1 MGDINEDDLE
11 FRGGTLQ
18 LSTDHSGHDNGDNN
32 RNAGSENLS
41 RVRPPNTTNPSVL
54 SGANSL
60 SSSSTSVT
68 GVIWLM
74 IKFVINNPKRLI
86 RNTFKDARTGNAE
99 QNEARANPTEEPP
112 TVYPRYDVPFNKE
125 NIQDFFTFRKGVV
138 EAAIQECITILLF
151 PEDGEYLGSW
161 LLTEITLWDN
171 EKERIVLLTS
181 RLVMTIK
188 YDFIAMK
195 QLDFKKTYLD
205 DLDTIVIGELVYPPS
220 SLVPR
225 LNGIATGVT
234 TVVKDCVIDRLC
246 RRPPE
251 EEPEPSKLERNLR
264 GVRLMWNKGE
274 PLPMKTV
281 WNPFSQDVPFITF
294 ASHPIFWHKAIDATL
309 EERATYDMETFAV
322 KLQRAI
328 EAMQSSSC
336 CIQHAEIVIQS
347 YVGVTSLLHN
357 KTGMGF
363 FKCRGKFSF

>member
-1 MGDINEDDLE
+1 MSEMLDEDLE

-18 LSTDHSGHDNGDNN
+18 LSTDNAAMENSDNTQNN
-32 RNAGSENLS
+32 AAVNSNKNKLK
-41 RVRPPNTTNPSVL
+41 PNSHPSVL
-54 SGANSL
+54 SGADSL
-60 SSSSTSVT
+60 SSSTSSFT
-68 GVIWLM
+68 
-74 IKFVINNPKRLI
+74 
-86 RNTFKDARTGNAE
+86 DARTEEQANASAAPLE
-99 QNEARANPTEEPP
+99 SQP
-112 TVYPRYDVPFNKE
+112 VYPRYDVPFNRE

-138 EAAIQECITILLF
+138 EAAIQECITVLLF

-205 DLDTIVIGELVYPPS
+205 DLDTIVIGEMVYPPS

-234 TVVKDCVIDRLC
+234 TVVKDVVIDRLC
-246 RRPPE
+246 RRPSNSDE
-251 EEPEPSKLERNLR
+251 HSKLFDPKYFQPRERNLR

-274 PLPMKTV
+274 PLPLKTV

-294 ASHPIFWHKAIDATL
+294 ASHPIYWHKDGDA
-309 EERATYDMETFAV
+309 EERATFDMEIFAQ
-322 KLQRAI
+322 KIQRAI
-328 EAMQSSSC
+328 EAMPSSAC
-336 CIQHAEIVIQS
+336 CIHHSPIVIQS

-357 KTGMGF
+357 KTSMGF
-363 FKCRGKFSF
+363 FKVRGKFSF

>member
-1 MGDINEDDLE
+1 MTDLLDDDLE

-18 LSTDHSGHDNGDNN
+18 LATESAAENADSRNNAADDTN
-32 RNAGSENLS
+32 RNKNQVNA
-41 RVRPPNTTNPSVL
+41 NPSVL
-54 SGANSL
+54 SGADSL
-60 SSSSTSVT
+60 SSSTSS
-68 GVIWLM
+68 
-74 IKFVINNPKRLI
+74 FA
-86 RNTFKDARTGNAE
+86 DARTDGQSATP
-99 QNEARANPTEEPP
+99 APTDTVQ

-125 NIQDFFTFRKGVV
+125 NIKDFFTFRKGVL
-138 EAAIQECITILLF
+138 ETAIQECITALLF

-171 EKERIVLLTS
+171 EKERIILLTS

-225 LNGIATGVT
+225 INGIATGVT

-246 RRPPE
+246 RRP
-251 EEPEPSKLERNLR
+251 SGADGDTKLFDPKERNLR

-274 PLPMKTV
+274 PLPLKTA

-294 ASHPIFWHKAIDATL
+294 ASHPIYWHKDGGVD
-309 EERATYDMETFAV
+309 ERSMYDMETFAQ
-322 KLQRAI
+322 KLQRAV
-328 EAMQSSSC
+328 EAMPSSAC
-336 CIQHAEIVIQS
+336 CIHHSPIVIQS

-357 KTGMGF
+357 KTSMGF
-363 FKCRGKFSF
+363 FKVRGKFSF

>member
-1 MGDINEDDLE
+1 MSDLLDDDLE

-18 LSTDHSGHDNGDNN
+18 LSTEVVSPDTSGQNQNN
-32 RNAGSENLS
+32 PNQSESITNQPKAN
-41 RVRPPNTTNPSVL
+41 VNPSVL
-54 SGANSL
+54 SGADSL
-60 SSSSTSVT
+60 SSSSSS
-68 GVIWLM
+68 
-74 IKFVINNPKRLI
+74 FA
-86 RNTFKDARTGNAE
+86 DARE
-99 QNEARANPTEEPP
+99 SRANGATAETSEPAQP
-112 TVYPRYDVPFNKE
+112 VYPRYDIPFDKE
-125 NIQDFFTFRKGVV
+125 NIKDFFTYRRGVV
-138 EAAIQECITILLF
+138 ENAIQECITGLLF

-195 QLDFKKTYLD
+195 QLEFKKTYLD

-225 LNGIATGVT
+225 INGIATGVT

-246 RRPPE
+246 RRPTDSDGD
-251 EEPEPSKLERNLR
+251 SKLFDPKYFEPRERNLR

-274 PLPMKTV
+274 PVPMKTV

-294 ASHPIFWHKAIDATL
+294 ASHPVFWHKEGEL
-309 EERATYDMETFAV
+309 EDKATYDMEVFAQ

-328 EAMQSSSC
+328 ETMPSSAC
-336 CIQHAEIVIQS
+336 CIHHSPIVIQS
-347 YVGVTSLLHN
+347 YVGLTSILHN
-357 KTGMGF
+357 KASMGF
-363 FKCRGKFSF
+363 FKVRGKFSF

>member
-1 MGDINEDDLE
+1 MSDLLEDDLE

-18 LSTDHSGHDNGDNN
+18 LS
-32 RNAGSENLS
+32 SENVNAETRRNQQENGS
-41 RVRPPNTTNPSVL
+41 NTNTQVNPSVL
-54 SGANSL
+54 SGADSL
-60 SSSSTSVT
+60 TSSSSS
-68 GVIWLM
+68 
-74 IKFVINNPKRLI
+74 FA
-86 RNTFKDARTGNAE
+86 DARQDNQTNA
-99 QNEARANPTEEPP
+99 QQDSEPVQ

-125 NIQDFFTFRKGVV
+125 NIKDFFTFRRGVV
-138 EAAIQECITILLF
+138 ENAIQECITALLF

-246 RRPPE
+246 RRPSSSDE
-251 EEPEPSKLERNLR
+251 TKLFDSKYFEPRERNLR

-281 WNPFSQDVPFITF
+281 WNPFSQDVPFLTF
-294 ASHPIFWHKAIDATL
+294 ASHPIYWHKDGSV
-309 EERATYDMETFAV
+309 EERETYDMEIFAQ

-328 EAMQSSSC
+328 ENMTTSC
-336 CIQHAEIVIQS
+336 CIHHSPIVIQS
-347 YVGVTSLLHN
+347 YLGITSLLHN
-357 KTGMGF
+357 KTSLGF
-363 FKCRGKFSF
+363 FKVRGKFSF

>member
-1 MGDINEDDLE
+1 MSDILDDDLE
-11 FRGGTLQ
+11 LRVGTLQ
-18 LSTDHSGHDNGDNN
+18 LTSDNANADN
-32 RNAGSENLS
+32 RRDNASDAKSSNKNKNQL
-41 RVRPPNTTNPSVL
+41 NANPSVL
-54 SGANSL
+54 SGADSL
-60 SSSSTSVT
+60 SSSTSS
-68 GVIWLM
+68 
-74 IKFVINNPKRLI
+74 FA
-86 RNTFKDARTGNAE
+86 DARAEGISNPEPRNAS
-99 QNEARANPTEEPP
+99 EPER
-112 TVYPRYDVPFNKE
+112 TVYPRYDVPFNRE
-125 NIQDFFTFRKGVV
+125 NIKDFFTFRKGVV
-138 EAAIQECITILLF
+138 ENAIQECITALLF

-246 RRPPE
+246 RRPTGNE
-251 EEPEPSKLERNLR
+251 EAKLFDPKYFEPRERNLR

-274 PLPMKTV
+274 PLSLKTA
-281 WNPFSQDVPFITF
+281 WNPFSQDVPFLTF
-294 ASHPIFWHKAIDATL
+294 ASHPIFWHKDTEGVKDSLFSSEQERDGTL
-309 EERATYDMETFAV
+309 EERSMYDMETFAQ

-328 EAMQSSSC
+328 ESMPSSAC
-336 CIQHAEIVIQS
+336 CIHHSPIVIQS
-347 YVGVTSLLHN
+347 YLGVTSLLHN
-357 KTGMGF
+357 KISLGF
-363 FKCRGKFSF
+363 FKVRGKFSF

>member
-1 MGDINEDDLE
+1 MGDLLEEDLE

-18 LSTDHSGHDNGDNN
+18 LSAENVQIGNVDRSDNTI
-32 RNAGSENLS
+32 RL
-41 RVRPPNTTNPSVL
+41 PQINPSVL
-54 SGANSL
+54 SGADSL
-60 SSSSTSVT
+60 SSSGS
-68 GVIWLM
+68 
-74 IKFVINNPKRLI
+74 FA
-86 RNTFKDARTGNAE
+86 DARTDGQPN
-99 QNEARANPTEEPP
+99 NTTNTEEGAH
-112 TVYPRYDVPFNKE
+112 TVYPRYDVPFDKE
-125 NIQDFFTFRKGVV
+125 NIKDFFTFRKGVV
-138 EAAIQECITILLF
+138 ENAIQDCITALLF

-234 TVVKDCVIDRLC
+234 TVVKDVVIDRLC
-246 RRPPE
+246 RRPSGADE
-251 EEPEPSKLERNLR
+251 EAKLERNLR

-274 PLPMKTV
+274 ALPLKTV
-281 WNPFSQDVPFITF
+281 WNPFSQDVPFLTF
-294 ASHPIFWHKAIDATL
+294 ASHPIYWHKDGGV
-309 EERATYDMETFAV
+309 EERATFDMEIFAQ

-328 EAMQSSSC
+328 ECMPASAC
-336 CIQHAEIVIQS
+336 CIHHSPIVIQS
-347 YVGVTSLLHN
+347 YLGITSLLHN
-357 KTGMGF
+357 KTSMGF
-363 FKCRGKFSF
+363 FKVRGKFSF

>member
-1 MGDINEDDLE
+1 MSDLLDDDLE

-18 LSTDHSGHDNGDNN
+18 LS
-32 RNAGSENLS
+32 SENNAEEQGGS
-41 RVRPPNTTNPSVL
+41 SNTLGVNISKPSIL
-54 SGANSL
+54 SGADSL
-60 SSSSTSVT
+60 PSNSSTSSLAE
-68 GVIWLM
+68 GR
-74 IKFVINNPKRLI
+74 PQE
-86 RNTFKDARTGNAE
+86 ANASAAPPE
-99 QNEARANPTEEPP
+99 QQ
-112 TVYPRYDVPFNKE
+112 TVYPRYDVPFNRE

-138 EAAIQECITILLF
+138 ESAIQECITVLLF

-234 TVVKDCVIDRLC
+234 TVVKDVVIDRLC
-246 RRPPE
+246 RRPSDDGDAKLFDYKYF
-251 EEPEPSKLERNLR
+251 EPRERNLR

-274 PLPMKTV
+274 PLPLKMA

-294 ASHPIFWHKAIDATL
+294 ASHPIYWHKDDEV
-309 EERATYDMETFAV
+309 EERSTYDMEIFAQ
-322 KLQRAI
+322 KLQRAV
-328 EAMQSSSC
+328 EAMASSSC
-336 CIQHAEIVIQS
+336 CIHHAPIVIQS
-347 YVGVTSLLHN
+347 YVGVTSMLHN
-357 KTGMGF
+357 KTSMGF
-363 FKCRGKFSF
+363 FKVRGKFSF

>member
-1 MGDINEDDLE
+1 MSDLLDDDLE

-18 LSTDHSGHDNGDNN
+18 LS
-32 RNAGSENLS
+32 SENNAEEQGGS
-41 RVRPPNTTNPSVL
+41 NNTLGVNTSKPSIL
-54 SGANSL
+54 SGADSL
-60 SSSSTSVT
+60 PSNSSTSSLAE
-68 GVIWLM
+68 GR
-74 IKFVINNPKRLI
+74 PQEQ
-86 RNTFKDARTGNAE
+86 ANASAAPPE
-99 QNEARANPTEEPP
+99 Q
-112 TVYPRYDVPFNKE
+112 TVYPRYDVPFNRE

-138 EAAIQECITILLF
+138 EAAIQECITVLLF

-220 SLVPR
+220 SLVP
-225 LNGIATGVT
+225 
-234 TVVKDCVIDRLC
+234 
-246 RRPPE
+246 
-251 EEPEPSKLERNLR
+251 ERNLR

-274 PLPMKTV
+274 PLSLKMA

-294 ASHPIFWHKAIDATL
+294 ASHPIYWHKDDEV
-309 EERATYDMETFAV
+309 EERSTYDMEIFAQ
-322 KLQRAI
+322 KLQRAV
-328 EAMQSSSC
+328 EAMASSSC
-336 CIQHAEIVIQS
+336 CIHHAPIVIQS

-357 KTGMGF
+357 KTSMGF
-363 FKCRGKFSF
+363 FKVRGKFSF

>member
-1 MGDINEDDLE
+1 MGDLLEDDLE
-11 FRGGTLQ
+11 LRVGTLQ
-18 LSTDHSGHDNGDNN
+18 LSTDNTNADNRRDNASESN
-32 RNAGSENLS
+32 RNKNELIANS
-41 RVRPPNTTNPSVL
+41 SVL
-54 SGANSL
+54 SGADSL
-60 SSSSTSVT
+60 SSSTSS
-68 GVIWLM
+68 
-74 IKFVINNPKRLI
+74 FA
-86 RNTFKDARTGNAE
+86 DARTEGTTNSRPE
-99 QNEARANPTEEPP
+99 NEEPER
-112 TVYPRYDVPFNKE
+112 TVYPRYDVPFSSE
-125 NIQDFFTFRKGVV
+125 NIKDFFTFRKGVV
-138 EAAIQECITILLF
+138 ENAIQDCITALLF

-225 LNGIATGVT
+225 INGIATGVT

-246 RRPPE
+246 RRPTGGDAEAKVFDPKYF
-251 EEPEPSKLERNLR
+251 EPRERNLR

-274 PLPMKTV
+274 PLSMKTA
-281 WNPFSQDVPFITF
+281 WNPFSQDVPFLTF
-294 ASHPIFWHKAIDATL
+294 ASHPIYWHKEGSVED
-309 EERATYDMETFAV
+309 RSMYDMETFAQ

-328 EAMQSSSC
+328 ESMASSSC
-336 CIQHAEIVIQS
+336 CIHHSPIVIQS

-357 KTGMGF
+357 KISLGF
-363 FKCRGKFSF
+363 FKVRGKFSF

>member
-1 MGDINEDDLE
+1 MSDLLDEDLE

-18 LSTDHSGHDNGDNN
+18 LSADNIVPES
-32 RNAGSENLS
+32 SENTRNNITDVAAKRKAPS
-41 RVRPPNTTNPSVL
+41 NANPSVL
-54 SGANSL
+54 SGADSL
-60 SSSSTSVT
+60 TSSTSS
-68 GVIWLM
+68 
-74 IKFVINNPKRLI
+74 FA
-86 RNTFKDARTGNAE
+86 DARTEEQQNAAAAAPATDI
-99 QNEARANPTEEPP
+99 QA
-112 TVYPRYDVPFNKE
+112 VFPRYDVPFDKE
-125 NIQDFFTFRKGVV
+125 NIKDFFTYRKGVV
-138 EAAIQECITILLF
+138 DTAIQECITVLLF

-225 LNGIATGVT
+225 LNGIASGVT

-246 RRPPE
+246 RRPSH
-251 EEPEPSKLERNLR
+251 EEPDEHQTSRLFDPKYFEPRERHLR

-274 PLPMKTV
+274 PLPLKTV

-294 ASHPIFWHKAIDATL
+294 ASHPIFWHKEGTA
-309 EERATYDMETFAV
+309 EEKSTYDMETFAV

-328 EAMQSSSC
+328 EHMPSSAC
-336 CIQHAEIVIQS
+336 CIHHSPIVIQS

-357 KTGMGF
+357 KAGMGF
-363 FKCRGKFSF
+363 FKVRGKFSF